1 MACELLEYYVMEKN
15 TFLEACLPED
25 ATQTRRKSWSCGDSG
40 CEVTLSLPLRPGRID
55 PGSPGTSKPD
65 MDEADEA
72 TTLEQHANG
81 TCKPCVFFASVGCSR
96 SQCRFC
102 HLAHNP
108 PSTKRPRK
116 HIREGFKAAVTK
128 VFKEVQEPDA
138 LHAALQDLAIQDR
151 YVRLLIIGQIE
162 SMCSERSCSSFS
174 VHT

>member
-1 MACELLEYYVMEKN
+1 MDRASECFKSFVSELQ
-15 TFLEACLPED
+15 CLICSQD

-65 MDEADEA
+65 MDDKADEA

-128 VFKEVQEPDA
+128 VFKEVQA
-138 LHAALQDLAIQDR
+138 SGSFLRKKMLSMLSNFF
-151 YVRLLIIGQIE
+151 RLSQ
-162 SMCSERSCSSFS
+162 
-174 VHT
+174 